1 LLPAFPEPL
10 AEQAR
15 RDLATLGVDVRTS
28 TLVTG
33 VDAGGVTVRRDGG
46 EERVRARTV
55 FWAAGNTGSPIART
69 LGAPLNA
76 VGCVEVLPD
85 LSVPGHPEV
94 FVIGDLAALVDA
106 AGVRVPGVAQGA
118 IQEGRWSG
126 ENIAR
131 RLTGQ
136 PTRPFRYSNLGSLA
150 TIGRAKAIADL
161 PHVRLTGFVAWLFWL
176 FVHIMNLVG
185 FRNRLSVL
193 LQWAYAYF
201 TYERG
206 VRIIGDVNADR
217 KP

>member
-1 LLPAFPEPL
+1 
-10 AEQAR
+10 
-15 RDLATLGVDVRTS
+15 
-28 TLVTG
+28 
-33 VDAGGVTVRRDGG
+33 
-46 EERVRARTV
+46 
-55 FWAAGNTGSPIART
+55 
-69 LGAPLNA
+69 
-76 VGCVEVLPD
+76 
-85 LSVPGHPEV
+85 V
-94 FVIGDLAALVDA
+94 FVIGDLAALVDV

-126 ENIAR
+126 ENIAH
-131 RLTGQ
+131 RLAGQ
-136 PTRPFRYSNLGSLA
+136 PTRPFRYFNLGNLA